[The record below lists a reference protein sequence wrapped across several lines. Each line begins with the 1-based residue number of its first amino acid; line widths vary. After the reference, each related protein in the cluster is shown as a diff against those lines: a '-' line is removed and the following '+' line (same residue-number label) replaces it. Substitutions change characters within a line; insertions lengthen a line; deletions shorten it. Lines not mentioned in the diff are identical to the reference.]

1 MENIDPQ
8 EITFGEFIAIQR
20 GHDLPAKDRVDGDI
34 PVAGSSRVVGFH
46 NEARG
51 TVPGITIG
59 RSGSIGDVNLYNS
72 DYFPLNTV
80 LYVTD
85 FKGNDEKFTYYFL
98 KNFDFSSF
106 NSGSVQPSLNRNF
119 LNPAPVRI
127 PDIVDQKAIAHILG
141 TLDDKIELN
150 RKMNETLEETAKA
163 IFKSWF
169 VDFDPV
175 RAKMQGRPTG
185 LPDDIAALFPDR
197 LVDSEIGEIPK
208 GWSVPELSELA
219 DILMGQSPPG
229 ETYNDDGIGMPFYQ
243 GSTDF
248 GFRYPSIRKYCSSP
262 KREARV
268 NDTLLS
274 VRAPVGELNRAAEQ
288 CCIGRGVAS
297 VRSKDGL
304 ESWVYYLCG
313 NLQAYFNTFN
323 SEGTVFGSVSGKDLK
338 AMKVV
343 GPPTQ
348 VSECFENLAS
358 KIDQSIKL
366 KTDEIDVLTD
376 LRDTLLPK
384 LICGELQIP
393 DAETFLKEAGI

>member
-1 MENIDPQ
+1 
-8 EITFGEFIAIQR
+8 
-20 GHDLPAKDRVDGDI
+20 
-34 PVAGSSRVVGFH
+34 
-46 NEARG
+46 
-51 TVPGITIG
+51 
-59 RSGSIGDVNLYNS
+59 
-72 DYFPLNTV
+72 
-80 LYVTD
+80 
-85 FKGNDEKFTYYFL
+85 
-98 KNFDFSSF
+98 
-106 NSGSVQPSLNRNF
+106 
-119 LNPAPVRI
+119 
-127 PDIVDQKAIAHILG
+127 
-141 TLDDKIELN
+141 
-150 RKMNETLEETAKA
+150 MNETLEEIAKA

-175 RAKMQGRPTG
+175 RAKMEGRPTG
-185 LPDDIAALFPDR
+185 LPNDIAALFPDR

-384 LICGELQIP
+384 LISGELQIP